1 MSKPEPPFDSEA
13 YRNYTEQL
21 NFYMKKEPNELI
33 EIIKQLGFKLD
44 QQLAKIIDQLDKVI
58 EAEDE

>member
-1 MSKPEPPFDSEA
+1 MTKSEPPFDSEA
-13 YRNYTEQL
+13 YRNYTEKL
-21 NFYMKKEPNELI
+21 NIYMKKEPNELI

>member
-1 MSKPEPPFDSEA
+1 MSKPEPPFDSGA

>member
-1 MSKPEPPFDSEA
+1 
-13 YRNYTEQL
+13 
-21 NFYMKKEPNELI
+21 MKKEPNELI